1 MVFPKKD
8 TRRANMPIKL
18 IAIDIDDTL
27 ITDELIIP
35 QGCKEA
41 INKARRRGVKVVL
54 ATGRM
59 PASTI
64 PFAEELGLSEPV
76 ICYNGALIQA
86 ANDGPPLIHHP
97 VPLELAREI
106 VALGKA
112 EGLHVNIYLDG
123 LMYVAELNEYTE
135 FYSSFTK
142 TKAHPV
148 GDLLAF
154 MDRPPTKILYVCEG
168 SIAEKWQ
175 RILAERY
182 QGQLEVFRS
191 KPQYLEFTNIGVSKG
206 AALKELAGLYGL
218 VPDEVMAIGDSFN
231 DISMLEY
238 AGIGVAVANAPA
250 AVRSKADYVTR
261 SNEECGVAEA
271 IQRFVLNSEG

>member
-1 MVFPKKD
+1 MS
-8 TRRANMPIKL
+8 IKL

-41 INKARRRGVKVVL
+41 INEARSRGVKVVL

-59 PASTI
+59 PESTI

-86 ANDGPPLIHHP
+86 GDYGRPLIHHP
-97 VPLELAREI
+97 VPLKLAREI
-106 VALGKA
+106 VALGQT
-112 EGLHVNIYLDG
+112 ERLHVNIYLDG

-142 TKAHPV
+142 AKAHPV

-154 MDRPPTKILYVCEG
+154 MDQPPTKVLYVCEANV
-168 SIAEKWQ
+168 AEKWQ
-175 RILAERY
+175 KMLQERY

-191 KPQYLEFTNIGVSKG
+191 KPQYVEFTNLGVSKG
-206 AALKELAGLYGL
+206 AALRELAELYGL
-218 VPDEVMAIGDSFN
+218 ESNEVMAIGDSFN

-250 AVRSKADYVTR
+250 AVRSKADYVTK

-271 IQRFVLNSEG
+271 IWRFVLNSQS